1 MKRTARISLLIAAA
15 FICACSTTRVLKP
28 GEYRLAKNTINIMDK
43 KSGVKP
49 SDVSSYVRQKANT
62 YVTFGWSPS
71 LNIYNWSDPDKDDWL
86 NRVLRSVGTAPV
98 VFNPLQVSSS
108 CDNIAKHLDYLGYYN
123 STVTS
128 RIDTV
133 RRLVYVTYNVLPG
146 KRCRIDSIVYKVPGG
161 EFEREFRTDIRRS
174 LIHPGDWLSEK
185 QLEEESVR
193 GTSWFRNR
201 GYYDF
206 SKYNY
211 IFEADTLGPRNILTY
226 QIREYSRNEPSYAAK
241 PLEKYHIGKVTIE
254 HSAEVPFRESVLKNI
269 NIIHPGDLY
278 SEALVN
284 RCYNRLTSLRVFN
297 SVGVEMIPVDT
308 TTVDCR
314 ITMGESKLQGVK
326 VNLEASTNSSTLLG
340 VSPIVSFYHKNIFHG
355 GEMLSLGFSGNFQW
369 KPGTETRAT
378 EFGINAGL
386 SFPRFLGLPYSAF
399 PGANIP
405 RTELQ
410 TSVSYQNR
418 PEFLR
423 WIGTL
428 SYGYSGRTR
437 NLQYQVY
444 PVRATVIKVGQMSD
458 DFFMSLIRNM
468 SLWDGFY
475 DHIDAGL
482 TGQAYWTTSNDLVP
496 KGAYSYAR
504 LSLDSSG
511 NIFSLVDK
519 WLPVD
524 EYGTRTIFGLG
535 YSQYVRMGLQLGH
548 TFSFGPSTTLALRLD
563 GGAGYAYGS
572 SSSMPFEKGF
582 FVGGASSMRGW
593 QARSLGPGAE
603 EMLDF
608 FIIPSQSGDWK
619 LEFGAELRQSLFW
632 KLEGALFAEAGNVWD
647 FDEEYR
653 NWPATI
659 AADWGLGIR
668 VNLNFI
674 LLRLDWGVKLYE
686 PSRPEGSRFLL
697 NPSQWFNG
705 NGSAL
710 HFGVGYPF

>member
-1 MKRTARISLLIAAA
+1 MKLRAGISLLFAAVLV
-15 FICACSTTRVLKP
+15 CACSTTKVLRP
-28 GEYRLAKNTINIMDK
+28 GEYRLAKNTVNILDK
-43 KSGVKP
+43 KSGVTS
-49 SDVSSYVRQKANT
+49 SDVSSYVRQKANS
-62 YVTFGWSPS
+62 YLIFGWSPS
-71 LNIYNWSDPDKDDWL
+71 LNIYNLSDPDKDDWF
-86 NRVLRSVGTAPV
+86 NNTLRAMGTAPV
-98 VFNPLQVSSS
+98 VYNPMQVNSS
-108 CDNIAKHLDYLGYYN
+108 CDNITRHLDYLGYYN

-128 RIDTV
+128 RVDTV
-133 RRLVYVTYNVLPG
+133 RRLVNVTYDVLPG

-161 EFEREFRTDIRRS
+161 EFEREFRNDIRRT
-174 LIHPGDWLSEK
+174 LIRPGDWLNEK
-185 QLEEESVR
+185 MLEEESVR

-226 QIREYSRNEPSYAAK
+226 EIREYSRNEPSIAAK
-241 PLEKYHIGKVTIE
+241 PLQKYHIGKVTIE
-254 HSAEVPFRESVLKNI
+254 HSAEVPFRENVLKSI

-308 TTVDCR
+308 TTVNCR

-340 VSPIVSFYHKNIFHG
+340 VSPNISFFHKNVFHG
-355 GEMLSLGFSGNFQW
+355 GEWLSLGFTGNFQW

-378 EFGINAGL
+378 EFGVNAGL
-386 SFPRFLGLPYSAF
+386 SFPRFVGLPYSVF
-399 PGANIP
+399 KGANIP
-405 RTELQ
+405 RTEIL
-410 TSVSYQNR
+410 TSLSYQNR

-423 WIGTL
+423 WIGNL

-444 PVRATVIKVGQMSD
+444 PLRATVIKVSQVSD
-458 DFFMSLIRNM
+458 EFFMSLIRNL

-482 TGQAYWTTSNDLVP
+482 SGQLYWNTSNDLVP

-511 NIFSLVDK
+511 NVISLFNNL
-519 WLPVD
+519 LPVD
-524 EYGTRTIFGLG
+524 EYGTRLLFGLA
-535 YSQYVRMGLQLGH
+535 YSQYVRMGAQFGH
-548 TFSFGPSTTLALRLD
+548 TFSFGPSTTLALRFD
-563 GGAGYAYGS
+563 GGVGYAYGS

-582 FVGGASSMRGW
+582 FAGGASSMRGW
-593 QARSLGPGAE
+593 QARSLGPGADK
-603 EMLDF
+603 MMDF

-619 LEFGAELRQSLFW
+619 LEFGAELRQHLFW
-632 KLEGALFAEAGNVWD
+632 KIEGALFTEVGNVWSFAD
-647 FDEEYR
+647 TYA
-653 NWPATI
+653 NWPSTI
-659 AADWGLGIR
+659 AADWGLGVR

-686 PSRPEGSRFLL
+686 PCQPAGSRFRL
-697 NPSQWFNG
+697 NPSMWFNG
-705 NGSAL
+705 DGSAL